1 MCMLFRHVVE
11 PPKRAFV
18 IASFGPFEY
27 PLADRYRFDSILGRG
42 GMGIVYR
49 ATDLRLGRAV
59 AIKILHATLT
69 SEIGIKRFQS
79 EIHICARLHPPNIMT
94 VYDCGEVD
102 GRLYFVMEYLG
113 GESLRVR
120 LGSEGSLPVRES
132 IAIAEQVA
140 AGLQYAHDNG
150 VVHRDIKPENIILA
164 DGRACI
170 VDFGLARVFNDAA
183 LRSLTDTGVVVGTPP
198 YLSPEQANA
207 EKHIGPGAD
216 QYALACV
223 LFELLV
229 GETPFVGR
237 SAISIAIQHMKDTPP
252 PLRTRRPDLAEGI
265 GAAIERAL
273 KKRPNE
279 RFETIREFAYAV
291 SDGSRAVPQVGNT
304 TARTSRSKLIKAFK
318 SYWAR

>member
-1 MCMLFRHVVE
+1 MLFHQLLCHS
-11 PPKRAFV
+11 FHSLV
-18 IASFGPFEY
+18 IASFGSFEY

-79 EIHICARLHPPNIMT
+79 EIHICARLHHPNIVT

-102 GRLYFVMEYLG
+102 GRLYFVMEHLD

-120 LGSEGSLPVRES
+120 LGSGGRLPVRES
-132 IAIAEQVA
+132 ITIAEQIA

-150 VVHRDIKPENIILA
+150 VIHRDIKPENILLA
-164 DGRACI
+164 DGSVSI

-183 LRSLTDTGVVVGTPP
+183 VRSLTDTGVVVGTPP

-207 EKHIGPGAD
+207 EKQIGPGAD

-252 PLRTRRPDLAEGI
+252 SLRARRPDVAGGI
-265 GAAIERAL
+265 SDAIDRAL
-273 KKRPNE
+273 KKRPDE
-279 RFETIREFAYAV
+279 RFGSIREFAYAV
-291 SDGSRAVPQVGNT
+291 SDASRAVPQASNDT
-304 TARTSRSKLIKAFK
+304 TRTHRSRFMKAFK